1 MSNTRMELRRKRR
14 DNLITAASILV
25 IFGLLI
31 ALAFAFALAL
41 EKEEAPGEPC
51 EEYQMYLANRDEEW
65 FNTASEDYMEDPLES
80 EHIEQ
85 AITEIPEKRYPMTD
99 EEFYLVCGIV
109 SAEAKGE
116 PYEGMM
122 AVAQTVLDNCER
134 NNCRPD
140 GVAWMYTTP
149 DDTWS
154 DEVWL
159 AVTAVFFE
167 GQSVFSEQ
175 VYWFYNPNYGY
186 SEFHES
192 QEFVAEI
199 GNHRFFTEKE
209 VK

>member
-1 MSNTRMELRRKRR
+1 MTTFQRKMQRTPWGFY
-14 DNLITAASILV
+14 LLLAVIAWVLV
-25 IFGLLI
+25 MFGLLLGRI
-31 ALAFAFALAL
+31 STERFPA
-41 EKEEAPGEPC
+41 EEPVIEA
-51 EEYQMYLANRDEEW
+51 W
-65 FNTASEDYMEDPLES
+65 VNTAEEDYMEDPMES
-80 EHIEQ
+80 EHIEH
-85 AITEIPEKRYPMTD
+85 AIIELPEKRYELTD

-122 AVAQTVLDNCER
+122 AVAQTILDNCER

-167 GQSVFSEQ
+167 GQTAFDEK
-175 VYWFYNPNYGY
+175 VYWFYNPALCE
-186 SEFHES
+186 SDFHES
-192 QEFVAEI
+192 QKFVGEI
-199 GNHRFFTEKE
+199 GGHRFFTEKE
-209 VK
+209 